1 MKSIAIKSN
10 GKMRLLLFIYFYCGK
25 IVLVVTVLSAVD
37 DWDMVE
43 TMGFLNYSFP
53 HQTTKSFR

>member
-1 MKSIAIKSN
+1 
-10 GKMRLLLFIYFYCGK
+10 MRLLLFIYFYCGK

-37 DWDMVE
+37 GWDMVE

-53 HQTTKSFR
+53 HQTTKSCR